1 MDVPYSACNCATN
14 FGTKQIKEFI
24 VVNCF
29 VVVCFVFLFFLTI
42 KSNLGL
48 RKCILYEK
56 VVFWF

>member
-1 MDVPYSACNCATN
+1 MDVPYSVCNCATN
-14 FGTKQIKEFI
+14 FGRKQINESI
-24 VVNCF
+24 AVNCF
-29 VVVCFVFLFFLTI
+29 LGFLTI